1 MPYRTLDFCRYGGP
15 PGRSPTRLLPLI
27 GQPHQSWRSSH
38 IVSQQ
43 GSTPPCDET
52 RPICDRCRKGTRECL
67 YPDPPPAK
75 GSPAPSTTSK
85 DSGSIKQQ
93 ASPTSSHEAEDVDDD
108 VSRSTK
114 LETIPDEDEDVN
126 QIPNFSERPTWSR
139 ATSTGTSIN
148 QISRATRQTS
158 ESPSA
163 DGNVSSPSNST
174 RTSSTHTATTPLA
187 VDNPTLSTTSFPD
200 WTHLSPGVQ
209 RYMDYFYKHMD
220 HHNYCI
226 VHDGDNFFHGILPNF
241 ALQNEALLNAIVG
254 FSAYLYSLEHNPNG
268 KMWEFLQYY
277 NRGVTLLLAS
287 LKRKEKPDIGTLL
300 TILQLATIEEYLGD
314 WINLM
319 GHQRAACDIIT
330 RLFTPQTA
338 VQTPLGRMVLTW
350 YSRFDTFVAM
360 MGGFPTALGQE
371 WFTHHIDYAR
381 HQQLSSDEEQRSFH
395 WKAETQYAGLRLLS
409 REMSMLYARITRG
422 QMTPEEFETA
432 HAQTLQRLRDWK
444 VQQDAE
450 LEDPAS
456 LVTDFS
462 WAPVPDEADIVSPFS
477 PGMLYD
483 HPKLS
488 TTFLTVIWL
497 SMIIMHQCQSPT
509 SDRDRLYSELAG
521 HAYHVCTIFEL
532 IHHWPNSPKGGLLP
546 LEAPLAIS
554 ALFVPQDAKHH
565 VWFRRR
571 FALMETKGYIHPV
584 KVRSQMGVLF
594 GAPEC
599 ERWWLPND
607 EGFSPLLQAI
617 RNLAD
622 ERNAT
627 AINAQEENLRDVR
640 HIFTKMQLAE
650 GQQTT

>member
-1 MPYRTLDFCRYGGP
+1 MGDYYHHFLTSMAG
-15 PGRSPTRLLPLI
+15 
-27 GQPHQSWRSSH
+27 
-38 IVSQQ
+38 V
-43 GSTPPCDET
+43 CDET

-338 VQTPLGRMVLTW
+338 
-350 YSRFDTFVAM
+350 
-360 MGGFPTALGQE
+360 
-371 WFTHHIDYAR
+371 
-381 HQQLSSDEEQRSFH
+381 
-395 WKAETQYAGLRLLS
+395 
-409 REMSMLYARITRG
+409 
-422 QMTPEEFETA
+422 MTPEEFETA

>member
-1 MPYRTLDFCRYGGP
+1 MGDYYHHFLTSMAGVVGNLDTSSTEEAHLQQFGDSQ
-15 PGRSPTRLLPLI
+15 SPVTQSPL
-27 GQPHQSWRSSH
+27 H
-38 IVSQQ
+38 
-43 GSTPPCDET
+43 
-52 RPICDRCRKGTRECL
+52 
-67 YPDPPPAK
+67 
-75 GSPAPSTTSK
+75 APSTTSK
-85 DSGSIKQQ
+85 DSGSVKQQ
-93 ASPTSSHEAEDVDDD
+93 ASPTSSHEAEDVEDD

-148 QISRATRQTS
+148 QISRAIRQTS

-163 DGNVSSPSNST
+163 DGN
-174 RTSSTHTATTPLA
+174 
-187 VDNPTLSTTSFPD
+187 
-200 WTHLSPGVQ
+200 
-209 RYMDYFYKHMD
+209 HMD

-300 TILQLATIEEYLGD
+300 TILQLATIE
-314 WINLM
+314 
-319 GHQRAACDIIT
+319 
-330 RLFTPQTA
+330 
-338 VQTPLGRMVLTW
+338 
-350 YSRFDTFVAM
+350 
-360 MGGFPTALGQE
+360 
-371 WFTHHIDYAR
+371 
-381 HQQLSSDEEQRSFH
+381 
-395 WKAETQYAGLRLLS
+395 
-409 REMSMLYARITRG
+409 
-422 QMTPEEFETA
+422 MTSEEFETA

-450 LEDPAS
+450 LEDPTS
-456 LVTDFS
+456 LVTDFT

-521 HAYHVCTIFEL
+521 HAYH
-532 IHHWPNSPKGGLLP
+532 
-546 LEAPLAIS
+546 
-554 ALFVPQDAKHH
+554 DAKHH
-565 VWFRRR
+565 MWFRRR
-571 FALMETKGYIHPV
+571 YIHPV
-584 KVRSQMGVLF
+584 KVRSKMGVLF

-627 AINAQEENLRDVR
+627 AINAQEENLREVR

-650 GQQTT
+650 GQQAN

>member
-1 MPYRTLDFCRYGGP
+1 MGDYYHHFLTSMAGVVGNLDTSSTEEAHLQQFGDSQ
-15 PGRSPTRLLPLI
+15 SPVTQSPL
-27 GQPHQSWRSSH
+27 H
-38 IVSQQ
+38 
-43 GSTPPCDET
+43 
-52 RPICDRCRKGTRECL
+52 
-67 YPDPPPAK
+67 
-75 GSPAPSTTSK
+75 APSTTSK
-85 DSGSIKQQ
+85 DSGSVKQQ
-93 ASPTSSHEAEDVDDD
+93 ASPTSSHEAEDVEDD

-148 QISRATRQTS
+148 QISRAIRQTS

-209 RYMDYFYKHMD
+209 RYMNYFYKHMD

-300 TILQLATIEEYLGD
+300 TILQLATIE
-314 WINLM
+314 
-319 GHQRAACDIIT
+319 
-330 RLFTPQTA
+330 
-338 VQTPLGRMVLTW
+338 
-350 YSRFDTFVAM
+350 
-360 MGGFPTALGQE
+360 
-371 WFTHHIDYAR
+371 
-381 HQQLSSDEEQRSFH
+381 
-395 WKAETQYAGLRLLS
+395 
-409 REMSMLYARITRG
+409 
-422 QMTPEEFETA
+422 MTSEEFETA

-450 LEDPAS
+450 LEDPTS
-456 LVTDFS
+456 LVTDFT

-521 HAYHVCTIFEL
+521 HAYHVVSYRWK
-532 IHHWPNSPKGGLLP
+532 HPSP
-546 LEAPLAIS
+546 S
-554 ALFVPQDAKHH
+554 
-565 VWFRRR
+565 
-571 FALMETKGYIHPV
+571 
-584 KVRSQMGVLF
+584 
-594 GAPEC
+594 
-599 ERWWLPND
+599 
-607 EGFSPLLQAI
+607 AI

-627 AINAQEENLRDVR
+627 AINAQEENLREVR

-650 GQQTT
+650 GQQAN